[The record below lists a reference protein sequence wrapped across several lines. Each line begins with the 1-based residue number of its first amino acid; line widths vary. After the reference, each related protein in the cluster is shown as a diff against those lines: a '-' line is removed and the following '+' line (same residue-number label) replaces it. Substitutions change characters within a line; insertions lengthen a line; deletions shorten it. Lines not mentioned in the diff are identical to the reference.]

1 MRSAARNSGN
11 EDIRMIRFYNG
22 RVLTFDGSADITQTE
37 VWTDGGVI
45 CYVGAAP
52 EKRPG
57 FEREIDLNGDLLIPG
72 FKDAHTHSGMTFLR
86 SLADDMPL
94 DKWLSEQVWP
104 REARLS
110 PDGLYIMTRLAVMEY
125 LTSGITSCFDMYFHN
140 DAFIRACVD
149 SGFRAVLCGD
159 MNNFDRDYTELEDKF
174 LRYNKTHELIS
185 YRLGFHAEY
194 TTSKERME
202 FVASLVQKYREPMF
216 VHSSETSAE
225 VSGCI
230 ERYGVTPTV
239 LFDKLGM
246 YDYGGGGFHCVHMS
260 DEDIEIFKK
269 RGLWAVLNPAS
280 NLKLASG
287 IAPVKRF
294 LDEGINLALGT
305 DGAGSNNALDMFREM
320 YLTSVLAK
328 YRERDA
334 SAVDA
339 LSVLKMACVGGARAI
354 GLDDCDAIAV
364 GKKAD
369 LAVIDL
375 HKPNMRPINNIAK
388 NIVYSGSK
396 DNVRLTM
403 VNGRV
408 LYENGEFFIGE
419 DAGRIYDEAEKIM
432 ETIRS

>member
-1 MRSAARNSGN
+1 
-11 EDIRMIRFYNG
+11 MIRFYNG

-37 VWTDGGVI
+37 VWTDGGTI
-45 CYVGAAP
+45 CHVGDAQ
-52 EKRPG
+52 EERPV
-57 FEREIDLNGDLLIPG
+57 FEREIDLNGNLLMPG

-110 PDGLYIMTRLAVMEY
+110 PDGLYVMTRLAVMEY

-140 DAFIRACVD
+140 DAFVRACID

-194 TTSKERME
+194 TTSMERME
-202 FVASLVQKYREPMF
+202 FVAALVQKYREPMF
-216 VHSSETSAE
+216 VHSSETRSE
-225 VSGCI
+225 VSGCM

-246 YDYGGGGFHCVHMS
+246 YDHGGGGFHCVHMS
-260 DEDIEIFKK
+260 DEDIDIFKR
-269 RGLWAVLNPAS
+269 RGLWVVLNPAS

-294 LDEGINLALGT
+294 LDEGIGLALGT

-328 YRERDA
+328 YRENDA

-339 LSVLKMACVGGARAI
+339 LRVLEMACVGGARAI
-354 GLDDCDAIAV
+354 GLDGCDAIAV

-369 LAVIDL
+369 LTVIDL
-375 HKPNMRPINNIAK
+375 HKPNMRPINNLAK

-396 DNVRLTM
+396 DNVCLTM

-432 ETIRS
+432 ETIRN

>member
-1 MRSAARNSGN
+1 
-11 EDIRMIRFYNG
+11 MIRFYNG
-22 RVLTFDGSADITQTE
+22 KILTFENENEVKISEAE
-37 VWTDGGVI
+37 VWTDGAVI
-45 CYVGAAP
+45 CRVGETP
-52 EKRPG
+52 ETLPQ
-57 FEREIDLNGDLLIPG
+57 FEREIDLRGDLLIPG
-72 FKDAHTHSGMTFLR
+72 FKNAHTHSGMTFLR

-104 REARLS
+104 HEARLS
-110 PDGLYIMTRLAVMEY
+110 PDGLYVMTRLAVMEY

-140 DAFIRACVD
+140 DAFVRACID

-194 TTSKERME
+194 TTSLERME

-216 VHSSETSAE
+216 THSSETRAE
-225 VSGCI
+225 VDGCI
-230 ERYGVTPTV
+230 ERHGVTPTV
-239 LFDKLGM
+239 LFDRLGM

-260 DEDIEIFKK
+260 DEDIGIFKK

-294 LDEGINLALGT
+294 LDEGIGLALGT

-320 YLTSVLAK
+320 YLTSVLPK
-328 YRERDA
+328 YRENDA

-339 LSVLKMACVGGARAI
+339 RSVLRMACVGGARAM
-354 GLDDCDAIAV
+354 GLCDYDGIAA

-375 HKPNMRPINNIAK
+375 HRPNMRPINNIPK

-396 DNVRLTM
+396 ENVRLTM

-419 DAGRIYDEAEKIM
+419 EPEKIYAEAEKIM

>member
-1 MRSAARNSGN
+1 
-11 EDIRMIRFYNG
+11 MIRFYNG
-22 RVLTFDGSADITQTE
+22 KILTFENENEVKISEAE
-37 VWTDGGVI
+37 VWTDGAVI
-45 CYVGAAP
+45 CRVGETP
-52 EKRPG
+52 ETLPQ
-57 FEREIDLNGDLLIPG
+57 FEREIDLRGDLLIPG
-72 FKDAHTHSGMTFLR
+72 FKNAHTHSGMTFLR

-104 REARLS
+104 HEARLS
-110 PDGLYIMTRLAVMEY
+110 PDGLYVMTRLAVMEY

-140 DAFIRACVD
+140 DAFVKACID

-194 TTSKERME
+194 TTSLERME

-216 VHSSETSAE
+216 THSSETRAE
-225 VSGCI
+225 VDGCI
-230 ERYGVTPTV
+230 ERHGVTPTV
-239 LFDKLGM
+239 LFDRLGM

-260 DEDIEIFKK
+260 DEDIGIFKK

-294 LDEGINLALGT
+294 LDEGIGLALGT

-320 YLTSVLAK
+320 YLTSVLPK
-328 YRERDA
+328 YRENDA

-339 LSVLKMACVGGARAI
+339 RSVLRMACVGGARAMR
-354 GLDDCDAIAV
+354 LCDCDGIAA

-375 HKPNMRPINNIAK
+375 HRPNMRPINNIPK

-396 DNVRLTM
+396 ENVRLTM

-419 DAGRIYDEAEKIM
+419 EPEKIYAEAEKIM

>member
-1 MRSAARNSGN
+1 
-11 EDIRMIRFYNG
+11 MIRFYNG

-52 EKRPG
+52 EKIPG

-140 DAFIRACVD
+140 DAFVRACID

-174 LRYNKTHELIS
+174 LRYNKMHELIS

-260 DEDIEIFKK
+260 DEDIDIFKK

>member
-1 MRSAARNSGN
+1 
-11 EDIRMIRFYNG
+11 MIRFYNG
-22 RVLTFDGSADITQTE
+22 KILTFENENEVKISEAE
-37 VWTDGGVI
+37 VWTDGAVI
-45 CYVGAAP
+45 CRVGETP
-52 EKRPG
+52 ETLPQ
-57 FEREIDLNGDLLIPG
+57 FEREIDLRGDLLIPG
-72 FKDAHTHSGMTFLR
+72 FKNAHTHSGMTFLR

-104 REARLS
+104 HEARLS
-110 PDGLYIMTRLAVMEY
+110 PDGLYVMTRLAVMEY

-140 DAFIRACVD
+140 DAFVRACID

-194 TTSKERME
+194 TTSLERME

-216 VHSSETSAE
+216 THSSETRAE
-225 VSGCI
+225 VDGCI
-230 ERYGVTPTV
+230 ERHGVTPTV
-239 LFDKLGM
+239 LFDRLGM

-260 DEDIEIFKK
+260 DEDIGIFKK

-294 LDEGINLALGT
+294 LDEGIGLALGT

-320 YLTSVLAK
+320 YLTSVLPK
-328 YRERDA
+328 YRENDA

-339 LSVLKMACVGGARAI
+339 RSVLRMACVGGARAM
-354 GLDDCDAIAV
+354 GLCDCDGIAA

-375 HKPNMRPINNIAK
+375 HRPNMRPINNVPK

-396 DNVRLTM
+396 ENVRLTM

-419 DAGRIYDEAEKIM
+419 EPDKIYAEAEKIM

>member
-1 MRSAARNSGN
+1 
-11 EDIRMIRFYNG
+11 MIRFYNG
-22 RVLTFDGSADITQTE
+22 KILTFENENEVKISEAE
-37 VWTDGGVI
+37 VWTDGAVI
-45 CYVGAAP
+45 CRVGETP
-52 EKRPG
+52 ETLPQ
-57 FEREIDLNGDLLIPG
+57 FEREIDLRGDLLIPG
-72 FKDAHTHSGMTFLR
+72 FKNAHTHSGMTFLR

-104 REARLS
+104 HEARLS
-110 PDGLYIMTRLAVMEY
+110 PDGLYVMTRLAVMEY

-140 DAFIRACVD
+140 DAFVRACID

-174 LRYNKTHELIS
+174 LSYNKTHELIS

-194 TTSKERME
+194 TTSLERME

-216 VHSSETSAE
+216 THSSETRAE
-225 VSGCI
+225 VDGCI
-230 ERYGVTPTV
+230 ERHGVTPTV
-239 LFDKLGM
+239 LFDRLGM

-260 DEDIEIFKK
+260 DEDIGIFKK

-294 LDEGINLALGT
+294 LDEGIGLALGT

-320 YLTSVLAK
+320 YLTSVLPK
-328 YRERDA
+328 YRENDA

-339 LSVLKMACVGGARAI
+339 RSVLRMACVGGARAM
-354 GLDDCDAIAV
+354 GLCDCDGIAA

-375 HKPNMRPINNIAK
+375 HRPNMRPINNIPK

-396 DNVRLTM
+396 ENVRLTM

-419 DAGRIYDEAEKIM
+419 EPEKIYAEAEKIM

>member
-1 MRSAARNSGN
+1 
-11 EDIRMIRFYNG
+11 MIRFYNG
-22 RVLTFDGSADITQTE
+22 KILTFENENEVKICEAE
-37 VWTDGGVI
+37 VWTDGAVI
-45 CYVGAAP
+45 CRVGETP
-52 EKRPG
+52 ETLPQ
-57 FEREIDLNGDLLIPG
+57 FEREIDLRGDLLIPG
-72 FKDAHTHSGMTFLR
+72 FKNAHTHSGMTFLR

-104 REARLS
+104 HEARLS
-110 PDGLYIMTRLAVMEY
+110 PDGLYVMTRLAVMEY

-140 DAFIRACVD
+140 DAFVRACID

-194 TTSKERME
+194 TTSLERME

-216 VHSSETSAE
+216 THSSETRAE
-225 VSGCI
+225 VDDCI
-230 ERYGVTPTV
+230 ERHGVTPTV
-239 LFDKLGM
+239 LFDRLGM

-260 DEDIEIFKK
+260 DEDIGIFKK

-294 LDEGINLALGT
+294 LDEGIGLALGT

-320 YLTSVLAK
+320 YLTSVLPK
-328 YRERDA
+328 YRENDA

-339 LSVLKMACVGGARAI
+339 RSVLRMACVGGARAM
-354 GLDDCDAIAV
+354 GLCDCDGIAA

-375 HKPNMRPINNIAK
+375 HRPNMRPINNIPK

-396 DNVRLTM
+396 ENVRLTM

-408 LYENGEFFIGE
+408 LYENGKFFIGE
-419 DAGRIYDEAEKIM
+419 EPEKIYAEAEKIM

>member
-1 MRSAARNSGN
+1 
-11 EDIRMIRFYNG
+11 MIRFYNG
-22 RVLTFDGSADITQTE
+22 KILTFENENEVKISEAE
-37 VWTDGGVI
+37 VWTDGAVI
-45 CYVGAAP
+45 CRVGETP
-52 EKRPG
+52 ETLPQ
-57 FEREIDLNGDLLIPG
+57 FEREIDLRGDLLIPG
-72 FKDAHTHSGMTFLR
+72 FKNAHTHSGMTFLR

-104 REARLS
+104 HEARLS
-110 PDGLYIMTRLAVMEY
+110 PDGLYVMTRLAVMEY

-140 DAFIRACVD
+140 DAFVRACID

-194 TTSKERME
+194 TTSLERME

-216 VHSSETSAE
+216 THSSETRAE
-225 VSGCI
+225 VDGCI
-230 ERYGVTPTV
+230 ERHGVTPTV
-239 LFDKLGM
+239 LFDRLGM

-260 DEDIEIFKK
+260 DEDIGIFKK

-294 LDEGINLALGT
+294 LDEGIGLALGT

-320 YLTSVLAK
+320 YLTSVLPK
-328 YRERDA
+328 YRENDA

-339 LSVLKMACVGGARAI
+339 RSVLRMACVGGARAM
-354 GLDDCDAIAV
+354 GLCDCDGIAA

-375 HKPNMRPINNIAK
+375 HRPNMRPINNVPK

-396 DNVRLTM
+396 ENVRLTM

-419 DAGRIYDEAEKIM
+419 EPEKLYAEAEKIM

>member
-1 MRSAARNSGN
+1 
-11 EDIRMIRFYNG
+11 MIRFYNG
-22 RVLTFDGSADITQTE
+22 KVLTFDNGAEISEAE
-37 VWTDGGVI
+37 VWCDGGAI
-45 CYVGAAP
+45 CHVGPAP
-52 EKRPG
+52 DAMPE
-57 FEREIDLNGDLLIPG
+57 FEREIDLKGDLLIPG

-110 PDGLYIMTRLAVMEY
+110 PDGLYVMTRLAIMEY
-125 LTSGITSCFDMYFHN
+125 LSSGITSCFDMYFHN
-140 DAFIRACVD
+140 DAFVSACTD

-159 MNNFDRDYTELEDKF
+159 MNNFDADYTLLEDKF

-194 TTSKERME
+194 TTSLERME
-202 FVASLVQKYREPMF
+202 FVASLVRKYKAPMF

-225 VSGCI
+225 VRGCI
-230 ERYGVTPTV
+230 ERHGLTPTA
-239 LFDKLGM
+239 LFDRLGM

-260 DEDIEIFKK
+260 DEDIEIFKR
-269 RGLWAVLNPAS
+269 RGLCAVLNPAS

-294 LDEGINLALGT
+294 LDEGIDIAIGT

-320 YLTSVLAK
+320 YLVSVLSK
-328 YRERDA
+328 YREGDA

-339 LSVLKMACVGGARAI
+339 CKVLEAACSTGARAM
-354 GLDDCDAIAV
+354 GLCDCDGIAV

-369 LAVIDL
+369 LVVIDL
-375 HKPNMRPINNIAK
+375 DRPNMRPINNIAK
-388 NIVYSGSK
+388 NLVYAGSK
-396 DNVRLTM
+396 ENVRLTM

-408 LYENGEFFIGE
+408 LYENGQFNIGE
-419 DAGRIYDEAEKIM
+419 DAQKLYAEAQRVM
-432 ETIRS
+432 ETILN

>member
-1 MRSAARNSGN
+1 
-11 EDIRMIRFYNG
+11 MIRFYNG

-45 CYVGAAP
+45 FYVGAAP

-140 DAFIRACVD
+140 DAFVRACID

>member
-1 MRSAARNSGN
+1 
-11 EDIRMIRFYNG
+11 MIRFYNG
-22 RVLTFDGSADITQTE
+22 KILTFENENEVKISEAE
-37 VWTDGGVI
+37 VWTDGAVI
-45 CYVGAAP
+45 CRVGETP
-52 EKRPG
+52 ESLPQ
-57 FEREIDLNGDLLIPG
+57 FEREIDLRGDLLIPG
-72 FKDAHTHSGMTFLR
+72 FKNAHTHSGLTFLR

-104 REARLS
+104 HEARLS
-110 PDGLYIMTRLAVMEY
+110 PDGLYVMTRLAVMEY

-140 DAFIRACVD
+140 DAFVRACID

-194 TTSKERME
+194 TTSLERME

-216 VHSSETSAE
+216 THSSETRAE
-225 VSGCI
+225 VDGCI
-230 ERYGVTPTV
+230 ERHGVTPTV
-239 LFDKLGM
+239 LFDRLGM

-260 DEDIEIFKK
+260 DEDIGIFKK

-294 LDEGINLALGT
+294 LDEGIGLALGT

-320 YLTSVLAK
+320 YLTSVLPK
-328 YRERDA
+328 YRENDA

-339 LSVLKMACVGGARAI
+339 RSVLRMACVGGARAM
-354 GLDDCDAIAV
+354 GLCDCDGIAA

-375 HKPNMRPINNIAK
+375 HRPNMRPINNIPK

-396 DNVRLTM
+396 ENVRLTM
-403 VNGRV
+403 VNGRI

-419 DAGRIYDEAEKIM
+419 EPEKIYAEAEKVM

>member
-1 MRSAARNSGN
+1 
-11 EDIRMIRFYNG
+11 MIRFYNG
-22 RVLTFDGSADITQTE
+22 KILTFENENEVKISEAE
-37 VWTDGGVI
+37 VWTDGAVI
-45 CYVGAAP
+45 CRVGAAP
-52 EKRPG
+52 ETLPR
-57 FEREIDLNGDLLIPG
+57 FEREIDLRGDLLIPG
-72 FKDAHTHSGMTFLR
+72 FKNAHAHSGLTFLR

-104 REARLS
+104 HEARLS
-110 PDGLYIMTRLAVMEY
+110 PDGLYVMTRLAVMEY

-140 DAFIRACVD
+140 DAFVRACID

-194 TTSKERME
+194 TTSLERME

-216 VHSSETSAE
+216 THSSETRAE
-225 VSGCI
+225 VDGCI
-230 ERYGVTPTV
+230 ERHGATPTM
-239 LFDKLGM
+239 LFDRLGM

-320 YLTSVLAK
+320 YLTSVLPK
-328 YRERDA
+328 YRENDA
-334 SAVDA
+334 SVVDA
-339 LSVLKMACVGGARAI
+339 RSVLRMACVGGARAM
-354 GLDDCDAIAV
+354 GLCDCDGIAA

-375 HKPNMRPINNIAK
+375 HRPNMRPINNIPK

-396 DNVRLTM
+396 ENVRLTM

-419 DAGRIYDEAEKIM
+419 EPEKLYAEAEKVM

>member
-1 MRSAARNSGN
+1 
-11 EDIRMIRFYNG
+11 MIRFYNG
-22 RVLTFDGSADITQTE
+22 KILTFENENEVKISEAE
-37 VWTDGGVI
+37 VWTDGAVI
-45 CYVGAAP
+45 CRVGETP
-52 EKRPG
+52 ETLPQ
-57 FEREIDLNGDLLIPG
+57 FEREIDLRGDLLIPG
-72 FKDAHTHSGMTFLR
+72 FKNAHTHSGMTFLR

-104 REARLS
+104 HEARLS
-110 PDGLYIMTRLAVMEY
+110 PDGLYVMTRLAVMEY

-140 DAFIRACVD
+140 DAFVRACID

-194 TTSKERME
+194 TTSLERME

-216 VHSSETSAE
+216 THSSETRAE
-225 VSGCI
+225 VDGCI
-230 ERYGVTPTV
+230 ERHGVTPTV
-239 LFDKLGM
+239 LFDRLGM

-260 DEDIEIFKK
+260 DEDIGIFKK

-294 LDEGINLALGT
+294 LDEGIGLALGT

-320 YLTSVLAK
+320 YLTSVLPK
-328 YRERDA
+328 YRENDA

-339 LSVLKMACVGGARAI
+339 CSVLRMACVGGARAMW
-354 GLDDCDAIAV
+354 LCDCDGIAA

-375 HKPNMRPINNIAK
+375 HRPNMRPINNIPK

-396 DNVRLTM
+396 ENVRLTM

-419 DAGRIYDEAEKIM
+419 EPEKIYAEAEKVM

>member
-1 MRSAARNSGN
+1 
-11 EDIRMIRFYNG
+11 MIRFYNG
-22 RVLTFDGSADITQTE
+22 KILTFENENEVKISEAE
-37 VWTDGGVI
+37 VWTDGAVI
-45 CYVGAAP
+45 CRVGETP
-52 EKRPG
+52 ETLPQ
-57 FEREIDLNGDLLIPG
+57 FEREIDLRGDLLIPG
-72 FKDAHTHSGMTFLR
+72 FKNAHTHSGMTFLR

-104 REARLS
+104 HEARLS
-110 PDGLYIMTRLAVMEY
+110 PDGLYVMTRLAVMEY

-140 DAFIRACVD
+140 DAFVRACID

-194 TTSKERME
+194 TTSLERME

-216 VHSSETSAE
+216 THSSETRAE
-225 VSGCI
+225 VDGCI
-230 ERYGVTPTV
+230 ERHGVTPTV
-239 LFDKLGM
+239 LFDRLGM

-260 DEDIEIFKK
+260 DEDIGIFKK

-294 LDEGINLALGT
+294 LDEGIGLALGT

-320 YLTSVLAK
+320 YLTSVLPK
-328 YRERDA
+328 YRENDA

-339 LSVLKMACVGGARAI
+339 RSVLRMACVGGARAM
-354 GLDDCDAIAV
+354 GLCDCDGIAA

-375 HKPNMRPINNIAK
+375 HRPNMRPINNIPK

-396 DNVRLTM
+396 ENVRLTM

-419 DAGRIYDEAEKIM
+419 EPEKIYAEAEKVM

>member
-1 MRSAARNSGN
+1 
-11 EDIRMIRFYNG
+11 MIRFYNG
-22 RVLTFDGSADITQTE
+22 KILTFENENEVKISEAE
-37 VWTDGGVI
+37 VWTDGAVI
-45 CYVGAAP
+45 CRVGETP
-52 EKRPG
+52 ETLPQ
-57 FEREIDLNGDLLIPG
+57 FEREIDLRGDLLIPG
-72 FKDAHTHSGMTFLR
+72 FKNAHTHSGLTFLR

-104 REARLS
+104 HEARLS
-110 PDGLYIMTRLAVMEY
+110 PDGLYVMTRLAVMEY

-140 DAFIRACVD
+140 DAFVRACID

-194 TTSKERME
+194 TTSLERME

-216 VHSSETSAE
+216 THSSETRAE
-225 VSGCI
+225 VDGCI
-230 ERYGVTPTV
+230 ERHGVTPTV
-239 LFDKLGM
+239 LFDRLGM

-294 LDEGINLALGT
+294 LDEGIGLALGT

-320 YLTSVLAK
+320 YLTSVLPK
-328 YRERDA
+328 YRENDA
-334 SAVDA
+334 SVVDA
-339 LSVLKMACVGGARAI
+339 RSVLRMACVGGARAM
-354 GLDDCDAIAV
+354 GLCDCDGIAA

-375 HKPNMRPINNIAK
+375 HRPNMRPINNIPK

-396 DNVRLTM
+396 ENVRLTM

-419 DAGRIYDEAEKIM
+419 EPEKIYAEAEKVM

>member
-1 MRSAARNSGN
+1 
-11 EDIRMIRFYNG
+11 MIRFYNG
-22 RVLTFDGSADITQTE
+22 SVLTFDGSADITQTE
-37 VWTDGGVI
+37 VWTDGGTI
-45 CYVGAAP
+45 CHVGDAQ
-52 EKRPG
+52 EERPV
-57 FEREIDLNGDLLIPG
+57 FEREIDLNGNLLMPG

-110 PDGLYIMTRLAVMEY
+110 PDGLYVMTRLAVMEY

-140 DAFIRACVD
+140 DAFVRACID

-194 TTSKERME
+194 TTSMERME
-202 FVASLVQKYREPMF
+202 FVAALVQKYREPMF
-216 VHSSETSAE
+216 VHSSETRSE
-225 VSGCI
+225 VSGCM

-246 YDYGGGGFHCVHMS
+246 YDHGGGGFHCVHMS
-260 DEDIEIFKK
+260 DEDIDIFKR
-269 RGLWAVLNPAS
+269 RGLWVVLNPAS

-294 LDEGINLALGT
+294 LDEGIGLALGT

-328 YRERDA
+328 YRENDA

-339 LSVLKMACVGGARAI
+339 LRVLEMACVGGARAI
-354 GLDDCDAIAV
+354 GLDGCDAIAV

-369 LAVIDL
+369 LTVIDL

-396 DNVRLTM
+396 DNVCLTM

-432 ETIRS
+432 ETIRN

>member
-1 MRSAARNSGN
+1 
-11 EDIRMIRFYNG
+11 MIRFYNG
-22 RVLTFDGSADITQTE
+22 KILTFENENEVKISEAE
-37 VWTDGGVI
+37 VWTDGAVI
-45 CYVGAAP
+45 CRVGETP
-52 EKRPG
+52 ETLPQ
-57 FEREIDLNGDLLIPG
+57 FEREIDLRGDLLIPG
-72 FKDAHTHSGMTFLR
+72 FKNAHTHSGMTFLR

-104 REARLS
+104 HEARLS
-110 PDGLYIMTRLAVMEY
+110 PDGLYVMTRLAVMEY

-140 DAFIRACVD
+140 DAFVKACID

-194 TTSKERME
+194 TTSLERME

-216 VHSSETSAE
+216 THSSETRAE
-225 VSGCI
+225 VDGCI
-230 ERYGVTPTV
+230 ERHGVTPTV
-239 LFDKLGM
+239 LFDRLGM

-260 DEDIEIFKK
+260 DEDIGIFKK

-294 LDEGINLALGT
+294 LDEGIGLALGT

-320 YLTSVLAK
+320 YLTSVLPK
-328 YRERDA
+328 YRENDA

-339 LSVLKMACVGGARAI
+339 RSVLRMACVGGARAM
-354 GLDDCDAIAV
+354 GLCDCDGIAA

-375 HKPNMRPINNIAK
+375 HRPNMRPINNIPK

-396 DNVRLTM
+396 ENVRLTM

-419 DAGRIYDEAEKIM
+419 EPEKIYAEAEKIM